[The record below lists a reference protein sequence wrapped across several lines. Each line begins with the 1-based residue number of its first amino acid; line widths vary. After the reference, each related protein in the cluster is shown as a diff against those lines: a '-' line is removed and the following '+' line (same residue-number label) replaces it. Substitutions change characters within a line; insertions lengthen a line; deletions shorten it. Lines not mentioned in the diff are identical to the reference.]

1 MRGVALPLRLIAG
14 GGVGRLVALV
24 ACALLAAL
32 AHPAVAPAKHGLV
45 TGFADIHRYA
55 SSDPTER
62 ATWFDRSIEARAG
75 IVNLFLSWQGV
86 VASQRPT
93 DPTNPAS
100 ASYDF
105 SGIDAAV
112 RDARSRGLTVMLLL
126 TRAPAWAEGPNPPD
140 WSPLGTW
147 KPSPSDLADFV
158 RAVASRYSGGF
169 DPDGAGPAPR
179 LPAVQALSIWAEPN
193 LEVHLTPQYEG
204 KTAVSPGHYREMLN
218 AAYSAVKAVDPKML
232 VVTGGPSPYGDSV
245 NRVRPVRF
253 YRDLLC
259 VQQVKKKKRG
269 ASKPVFGRA
278 QNCPAP
284 AKFDVLAHNP
294 INTSGGATRSAI
306 HPDDASSPDL
316 DRIMRVL
323 RAAERAGTVLPGRH
337 PLWATESWWDSN
349 PPNSAGAPLGLQA
362 RWTQQAMYLAWQD
375 GASVFINLLIRDL
388 GTGSHNSKDALDSGI
403 FFANGQPKPSYTAFR
418 FPFVAERIDRR
429 RLRAWG
435 KAPEAGK
442 LKIQRRRGKRWVT
455 VKKLKVGQGAV
466 FTAKLPLRGRQ
477 RLRAKV
483 AGNQSLVWKQG

>member
-1 MRGVALPLRLIAG
+1 M
-14 GGVGRLVALV
+14 

-32 AHPAVAPAKHGLV
+32 AHPAVAPAKRGLL
-45 TGFADIHRYA
+45 TGFADGARYE
-55 SSDPTER
+55 SGNPTER
-62 ATWFDRSIEARAG
+62 ATWLDRTLEARAA
-75 IVNLFLSWQGV
+75 VVTLFLSWQGV

-105 SGIDAAV
+105 SRIDAAV
-112 RDARSRGLTVMLLL
+112 RDARSRSLIVMLHL

-169 DPDGAGPAPR
+169 DPDGAGPAAR

-204 KTAVSPGHYREMLN
+204 KTTVGPAHYREMLN

-259 VQQVKKKKRG
+259 VQQVKKKKKKRG
-269 ASKPVFGRA
+269 ASKPVFVRA
-278 QNCPAP
+278 QNCRAP
-284 AKFDVLAHNP
+284 ARFDVLAHNP

-349 PPNSAGAPLGLQA
+349 PPDSAGAPLGLQA

-388 GTGSHNSKDALDSGI
+388 GTGSHDRGDALDSGI

-435 KAPEAGK
+435 KSPEAGK

-455 VKKLKVGQGAV
+455 VKKLRVGQGAV
-466 FTAKLPLRGRQ
+466 FRAKLPLRGTQ